1 MKTKRL
7 QVLLFITVV
16 CLSICTLTSCTEE
29 NSGLPSQDPTA
40 TAEGTPTPTE
50 EPDMNVEQSLE
61 GKTFFFLGSSVTYGS
76 ASGGKSFVDYIEDN
90 NNCEC
95 IKVAVSGTTLVD
107 NGANSYVQR
116 MLKRGER
123 YKDRPIDHFICQLST
138 NDATQNLPLGKVS
151 ESKNKEDFN
160 TKTIVGAMEYIIAYA
175 QETWGCPVAF
185 YTGPY
190 YNSAKYQKM
199 VDALFELQEKWGIG
213 IIDFW
218 NDEEA
223 RQMDAATKRKYMA
236 DDIHPT
242 AAGYEEWWT
251 PVFEQYLKTH

>member
-1 MKTKRL
+1 MEKNMKKGMFF
-7 QVLLFITVV
+7 LLVV
-16 CLSICTLTSCTEE
+16 CLLAGTFASCTTEQ
-29 NSGLPSQDPTA
+29 PQ
-40 TAEGTPTPTE
+40 TPTPTIEITPQPTE
-50 EPDMNVEQSLE
+50 EPNMNVEHSLE

-90 NNCEC
+90 NHCTC

-107 NGANSYVQR
+107 NGADSYVQR
-116 MLKRGER
+116 FLKRADR
-123 YKDRPIDHFICQLST
+123 YKDKKIDHFICQLST
-138 NDATQNLPLGKVS
+138 NDASQNLPLGKVS
-151 ESKNKEDFN
+151 DSRNKEDFN
-160 TKTIVGAMEYIIAYA
+160 TKTIVGAMEYIIAVA
-175 QETWGCPVAF
+175 KETWDCPVAF

-190 YNSAKYQKM
+190 YDSPKYQKM
-199 VDALFELQEKWGIG
+199 VDALLQLQEKWDIG

-223 RQMDAATKRKYMA
+223 RNMDKATYNRYMA
-236 DDIHPT
+236 DPIHPT

>member
-1 MKTKRL
+1 MKILKGFLAICLIIGCFASCGTTENGTPTQTL
-7 QVLLFITVV
+7 QTTPVV
-16 CLSICTLTSCTEE
+16 T
-29 NSGLPSQDPTA
+29 PTPQ
-40 TAEGTPTPTE
+40 PTPTE
-50 EPDMNVEQSLE
+50 EPNMNVEHSLE

-90 NNCEC
+90 NHCTC

-107 NGANSYVQR
+107 NGSNSYVQR
-116 MLKRGER
+116 FLKRAER
-123 YKDRPIDHFICQLST
+123 YKDETIDHFICQLST
-138 NDATQNLPLGKVS
+138 NDATQNLPLGKIS

-160 TKTIVGAMEYIIAYA
+160 TKTIVGAMEYIIAVA

-190 YNSAKYQKM
+190 YNSANYQKM
-199 VDALFELQEKWGIG
+199 VDALFQLQEKWGIG

-242 AAGYEEWWT
+242 AAGYKEWWT
-251 PVFEQYLKTH
+251 PVFDQYLKTH

>member
-1 MKTKRL
+1 MEKSIKKGMFF
-7 QVLLFITVV
+7 LLVV
-16 CLSICTLTSCTEE
+16 CLLAGTFASCTTEQ
-29 NSGLPSQDPTA
+29 PQ
-40 TAEGTPTPTE
+40 TPTPTVENTPQPTE
-50 EPDMNVEQSLE
+50 EPSMNVEHSLE

-90 NNCEC
+90 NNCNC

-107 NGANSYVQR
+107 NGSNSYVQR
-116 MLKRGER
+116 FLKRAER
-123 YKDRPIDHFICQLST
+123 YKDEKIDHFICQLST
-138 NDATQNLPLGKVS
+138 NDASQNLPLGKVS

-160 TKTIVGAMEYIIAYA
+160 TKTIVGAMEYIIAVA
-175 QETWGCPVAF
+175 KETWDCPVAF

-190 YNSAKYQKM
+190 YDSPKYQKM
-199 VDALFELQEKWGIG
+199 VDALLQLQEKWDIG

-223 RQMDAATKRKYMA
+223 RNMDKATYNRYMA
-236 DDIHPT
+236 DPIHPT